1 MRILKHENG
10 NVLVLTAMCLSIL
23 MGFMGLAADV
33 GMLFHTQRQMQIAA
47 DAAAV
52 AGALDY
58 KYNSSASSAVTQ
70 GCAAATANGVTN
82 TCTTG
87 ACSSS
92 VTGAQVCMMV
102 PPADGP
108 NKGTTGFV
116 EAIVQYPY
124 PTLFMKVFNMKA
136 ITVSGRAVAGA
147 VGAGTGCLITLAR
160 SGVDIAYSGSG
171 SLDATNCDIY
181 DNSNAS
187 NSIDLSGSGSITAN
201 AIGIA
206 LTGSDVNTGSGRISP
221 KPVNGMA
228 PIADP
233 LVNLP
238 APTVSSPTAV
248 SGSCVG
254 SSCNY
259 SCSGSSNCTIGPG
272 TYTSIT
278 DSGSGTLTLT
288 PGNYT
293 ITGNLSN
300 SGGGITL
307 QAGSG
312 SNTINIGGTVSNS
325 GSGAMNLGA
334 GNYNIVGSVSA
345 NSSGAMTIGN
355 GNVTIGGNLNITGAG
370 ALNLGTGNYNI
381 GGNLESTGSGGT
393 TIENGSSSA
402 NNYLVNTGGQLEL
415 TGSGGLSSAN
425 ATFYT
430 VGEVTITGSGSMSLV
445 APTTGTYN
453 GVLVFQSRTAGSTAS
468 LTGSGSETVDGIFYA
483 PNAAF
488 TLSGSGSWNVSLD
501 VIVDSVS
508 DSGSG
513 SINITDYAASVNNS
527 SVLGANYG
535 TTLTAKMVMVE

>member
-1 MRILKHENG
+1 MRILKNENG
-10 NVLVLTAMCLSIL
+10 NVLVLTAVCLAVL
-23 MGFMGLAADV
+23 AGFVGLAADV
-33 GMLFHTQRQMQIAA
+33 GMLFRAQRQMQIAA

-87 ACSSS
+87 ACSSG
-92 VTGAQVCMMV
+92 VTGTQVCMMV

-108 NKGTTGFV
+108 NAGTSGLV
-116 EAIVQYPY
+116 EAIVKDPY
-124 PTLFMKVFNMKA
+124 PTFFMRVFNMKA
-136 ITVSGRAVAGA
+136 ITVSGRAVAGS
-147 VGAGTGCLITLAR
+147 VGAGSGCLLTLAR

-171 SLDATNCDIY
+171 SLDAINCDIY

-187 NSIDLSGSGSITAN
+187 DSIDLSGSGSITAQ

-206 LTGSDVNTGSGRISP
+206 LTGGDLDTGSGHVSP
-221 KPVNGMA
+221 SPVNGMA
-228 PIADP
+228 PAADP

-248 SGSCVG
+248 TGTCTTSP
-254 SSCNY
+254 CNY

-278 DSGSGTLTLT
+278 DSGSGKLTLT

-293 ITGNLSN
+293 ITGNLTN
-300 SGGGITL
+300 NGGGITL
-307 QAGSG
+307 QSG
-312 SNTINIGGTVSNS
+312 TNTINVGGTVSNS
-325 GSGAMNLGA
+325 GSGAMNLGD
-334 GNYNIVGSVSA
+334 GSYNIVGSVTAS
-345 NSSGAMTIGN
+345 SSGAMTIGN
-355 GNVTIGGNLNITGAG
+355 GNVTIGGNLNISGAG
-370 ALNLGTGNYNI
+370 ALTLGTGNYNVV
-381 GGNLESTGSGGT
+381 GNFESTGSGGT

-402 NNYLVNTGGQLEL
+402 NNYLVNTGGELQL
-415 TGSGGLSSAN
+415 TGSGGLASAN

-430 VGEVTITGSGSMSLV
+430 VGEIDVQGSGSMSLV

-453 GVLVFQSRTAGSTAS
+453 GVLFFQSRTAGSTAE
-468 LTGSGSETVDGIFYA
+468 LTGSGSETVNGIFYA
-483 PNAAF
+483 PNASF

-513 SINITDYAASVNNS
+513 SINITDYAASVNAS
-527 SVLGANYG
+527 SVLGTNYG
-535 TTLTAKMVMVE
+535 TAITAKMVMVE